1 MPRLFRFLIAGLLVL
16 AIAACTDSSPE
27 ASEVDENIDEKD
39 VPIEPTVAPQIDN
52 ESRPVEQ
59 TQTSDVIRV
68 GIIFDEEN
76 IMASYDRQP
85 GVGFIG
91 MIEEINR
98 QGGVLG
104 KRVEV
109 LRENSQSRLSVI
121 DNAAR
126 RLIENGVQLIVVTCE
141 LDYAAP
147 AIRRAKEAEVLV
159 ISPCA
164 SEENWGLGDVD
175 SLAFSMVTRPKVYG
189 AQMADF
195 LWGQGART
203 TAIFWDDTVPETIQE
218 CIAFRDR
225 WRSLGG
231 RSTVESAINMVTA
244 PSVIG
249 PADRNK
255 SLDVDVVAVCA
266 TNRVGVLTLQL
277 IRGAGW
283 LTPIVAGPS
292 LDSASFFPSD
302 ITGIGDFRMVSFAS
316 TNGDDPSLSVNQ
328 AADYFEMIDGIP
340 PASGRFILGS
350 DLAELWKQAV
360 IAAGTADSRFVAD
373 AIKSFGPLIAVPSG
387 TISFEGTQ
395 AVAKRVLRM
404 LRHTSGYMV
413 FESIIE
419 EATQ

>member
-1 MPRLFRFLIAGLLVL
+1 MPRLFRFLIAGLLFL
-16 AIAACTDSSPE
+16 ALAACSDSSPE
-27 ASEVDENIDEKD
+27 TTEAVEDIEETD
-39 VPIEPTVAPQIDN
+39 VLIEPTVTSQVEN
-52 ESRPVEQ
+52 EAIAVEQ
-59 TQTSDVIRV
+59 AETSDVIRV
-68 GIIFDEEN
+68 GIIVDEEN
-76 IMASYDRQP
+76 IMSSYDRQP
-85 GVGFIG
+85 GVAFIG
-91 MIEEINR
+91 TIEEINR
-98 QGGVLG
+98 QGGLLG
-104 KRVEV
+104 RRVEV

-121 DNAAR
+121 DNAAK

-147 AIRRAKEAEVLV
+147 AIRRAKEAEVLI

-189 AQMADF
+189 AQMADY
-195 LWGQGART
+195 LWGQGDRT

-231 RSTVESAINMVTA
+231 RSTVESAVNMVTA

-255 SLDVDVVAVCA
+255 SLDVDVIAVCA

-302 ITGIGDFRMVSFAS
+302 IPGIGDFRMVSFAS
-316 TNGDDPSLSVNQ
+316 TNGDDPFLSVNQ
-328 AADYFEMIDGIP
+328 AADYFQMIDGIP

-360 IAAGTADSRFVAD
+360 IAAETSDGRFVAD
-373 AIKSFGPLIAVPSG
+373 AIKSFGPIDVPSG
-387 TISFEGTQ
+387 TISFESTQ

-419 EATQ
+419 EVPQ